1 MIYGL
6 RNKKKIKSLYVLQ
19 LKRWNMRLKLEN
31 LYYTTDNPNKILEL
45 QELGAEIVDGEVI
58 VDEDK
63 TKLDDK
69 SNLENLKVEELE
81 KLCDEKGIDR
91 SGATKKAELI
101 ELLK

>member
-1 MIYGL
+1 
-6 RNKKKIKSLYVLQ
+6 
-19 LKRWNMRLKLEN
+19 MRLRLDN

-91 SGATKKAELI
+91 SGASKKAELI

>member
-1 MIYGL
+1 
-6 RNKKKIKSLYVLQ
+6 
-19 LKRWNMRLKLEN
+19 MRLRLDN

-58 VDEDK
+58 VDEDE
-63 TKLDDK
+63 TKLNDK

>member
-1 MIYGL
+1 
-6 RNKKKIKSLYVLQ
+6 
-19 LKRWNMRLKLEN
+19 MRLRLDN

-45 QELGAEIVDGEVI
+45 QELGAEIVDGEVM

-63 TKLDDK
+63 TKIDDK

-81 KLCDEKGIDR
+81 NLCDEKGIDR

>member
-1 MIYGL
+1 
-6 RNKKKIKSLYVLQ
+6 
-19 LKRWNMRLKLEN
+19 MRLKLDN
-31 LYYTTDNPNKILEL
+31 LFYTTNDPNRILYL

-91 SGATKKAELI
+91 SGANKKAELI

>member
-1 MIYGL
+1 
-6 RNKKKIKSLYVLQ
+6 
-19 LKRWNMRLKLEN
+19 MRLRLDN

-45 QELGAEIVDGEVI
+45 QELGAETVDGEVM

-63 TKLDDK
+63 TNLDDK

>member
-1 MIYGL
+1 
-6 RNKKKIKSLYVLQ
+6 
-19 LKRWNMRLKLEN
+19 MRLRLDN

-45 QELGAEIVDGEVI
+45 QELGAEIVDGEVM

-63 TKLDDK
+63 TKIDDK
-69 SNLENLKVEELE
+69 SNLENLKVDELE

-91 SGATKKAELI
+91 SGVTKKAELI

>member
-1 MIYGL
+1 M
-6 RNKKKIKSLYVLQ
+6 YVLQ
-19 LKRWNMRLKLEN
+19 LKRWNMRLRLDN

-45 QELGAEIVDGEVI
+45 QELGAEIVDGEVM

-63 TKLDDK
+63 TKIDDK
-69 SNLENLKVEELE
+69 SNLENLKVDELE

-91 SGATKKAELI
+91 SGVTKKAELI

>member
-1 MIYGL
+1 
-6 RNKKKIKSLYVLQ
+6 
-19 LKRWNMRLKLEN
+19 MRLRLDN

-58 VDEDK
+58 VDEDE
-63 TKLDDK
+63 TKLNDK

-91 SGATKKAELI
+91 SGASKKAELI

>member
-1 MIYGL
+1 
-6 RNKKKIKSLYVLQ
+6 
-19 LKRWNMRLKLEN
+19 MRLKLEN

>member
-1 MIYGL
+1 
-6 RNKKKIKSLYVLQ
+6 
-19 LKRWNMRLKLEN
+19 MRLRLDN
-31 LYYTTDNPNKILEL
+31 LYYTTDNPNKIIEL
-45 QELGAEIVDGEVI
+45 QELGAEIVDGEVM

-63 TKLDDK
+63 TKIDDK

-101 ELLK
+101 VLLK

>member
-1 MIYGL
+1 
-6 RNKKKIKSLYVLQ
+6 
-19 LKRWNMRLKLEN
+19 MRLRLDN

-63 TKLDDK
+63 TKIDDK

-81 KLCDEKGIDR
+81 NLCDEKGIDR

>member
-1 MIYGL
+1 
-6 RNKKKIKSLYVLQ
+6 
-19 LKRWNMRLKLEN
+19 MRLRLDN

-45 QELGAEIVDGEVI
+45 QELGAEIVDGEVM

-69 SNLENLKVEELE
+69 SNLENLKVDELE

-91 SGATKKAELI
+91 SGATKKAKLI